1 MEMVTVSFAEK
12 CGTAPLRSLCGVLT
26 GRLSAML
33 SVVGA
38 FDMLSVKPVAMLSVR
53 PLNILSVGLVGTS
66 GSLGA
71 VALSGADSPRVSTKT
86 PALGNLLDTLS
97 MAKGGVLASNCLESA
112 M

>member
-12 CGTAPLRSLCGVLT
+12 CGTALLRSLCGVLT

-33 SVVGA
+33 SVGA
-38 FDMLSVKPVAMLSVR
+38 FDMLSVKPVAMLSVG